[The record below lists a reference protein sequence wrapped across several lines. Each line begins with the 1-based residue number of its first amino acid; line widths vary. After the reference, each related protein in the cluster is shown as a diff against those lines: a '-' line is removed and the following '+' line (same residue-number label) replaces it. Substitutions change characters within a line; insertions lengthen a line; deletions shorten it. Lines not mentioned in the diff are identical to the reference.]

1 MTAGGVRFARKKGG
15 WTNLTALKRPF
26 PSFSLIPSF
35 VSAVRWLD
43 LNGGRRTPG
52 HDDPPPRRGAG
63 SSRAAFFRRSRC
75 GPKWVR
81 CDGVEIKDIVLYY
94 IIVSYCYTIYI
105 SIYIYILIY
114 MLSTLHLD
122 VESNRQY
129 PHSLTLSKSKPRFHQ
144 FVRYT
149 PNTTWHWLGFK
160 NTCPDGDPSMVLQ
173 HNCRSVNRGGFFCR
187 SAPYMV
193 PSPMRP

>member
-1 MTAGGVRFARKKGG
+1 MYLRVVRATQGGESNGRPVWSSGGSMTAGGVRFARKKGG

-105 SIYIYILIY
+105 SIYIYINIY
-114 MLSTLHLD
+114 VIYITFGCGIQPSVPPLTHS
-122 VESNRQY
+122 VEVQTQIPSVREIY
-129 PHSLTLSKSKPRFHQ
+129 PKHYMALA
-144 FVRYT
+144 
-149 PNTTWHWLGFK
+149 WL
-160 NTCPDGDPSMVLQ
+160 
-173 HNCRSVNRGGFFCR
+173 
-187 SAPYMV
+187 
-193 PSPMRP
+193 